1 MVWLSVF
8 KHPEVQMAIK
18 TVTDEQIS
26 NICSAY
32 ENGATSTALAKK
44 YKVNDETI
52 RRWLKISGV
61 KMRASRDSL
70 AAPINNE
77 YFDIIDSEDKAYW
90 LGYLVADACIGKSA
104 GTRRSLRFY
113 LAKKDEWAIE
123 QFAKDISY
131 KGKLRD
137 VRSKNQKGI
146 CFNNP
151 HLCSSLINKGY
162 LSWKESGSARL
173 LDSLDSTLIHH
184 FIRGFFDG
192 DGSVSYQ
199 VRKRRKKPAYNFCIV
214 ADKNHYEALDK
225 IRLIISEEVG
235 LPPKDIKIRN
245 TCIFIGWNGNNQ
257 VERFAEWLY
266 KDATRYLPRK
276 KAIFD
281 SLMNYGKEFDL
292 TDVIIKPATIAQY
305 VKFFNNYHY
314 LGAGGRRGYTL
325 GAFLNDQL
333 IAAATIGSITRA
345 EMARKHGLEPKE
357 VRELAR
363 LCIHPDHHK
372 KNLPTWFLSRVIKRY
387 KYENP
392 DIKLIISFADTT
404 QGHEGTIYKAA
415 NWKYDGKTG
424 RSYHYVDKDG
434 NIIHKKTIY
443 GLAKKEGKKEAEY
456 VRHNGLEKVKHLPK
470 KRFLLEIGMS

>member
-1 MVWLSVF
+1 MAVKALSD
-8 KHPEVQMAIK
+8 KQIKEV
-18 TVTDEQIS
+18 
-26 NICSAY
+26 CSAY

-70 AAPINNE
+70 AAPVNSE

-90 LGYLVADACIGKSA
+90 LGYLVADACIGESV

-113 LAKKDEWAIE
+113 LAKKDESAIE

-137 VRSKNQKGI
+137 VRSRNQKGI

-151 HLCSSLINKGY
+151 RLCSSLIDKGY
-162 LSWKESGSARL
+162 LDWKETGSARL
-173 LDSLDSTLIHH
+173 IDSLDSTLIRH

-192 DGSVSYQ
+192 DGSVSFQ
-199 VRKRRKKPAYNFCIV
+199 TRKRRKKPAYSFCMV
-214 ADKNHYEALDK
+214 ADKNHHEALDR
-225 IRLIISEEVG
+225 IRSIISEEVS
-235 LPPKDIKIRN
+235 LPPKDVKVRN

-257 VERFAEWLY
+257 VERFAKWLY
-266 KDATRYLPRK
+266 KDATRYLLRK

-281 SLMNYGKEFDL
+281 SLLNYGKEFDL
-292 TDVIIKPATIAQY
+292 ADIIIKPVPIDQY
-305 VKFFNNYHY
+305 VKFFNSYHY
-314 LGAGGRRGYTL
+314 LGAGGRRGYTI
-325 GAFLNDQL
+325 GAYLNDQL

-345 EMARKHGLEPKE
+345 EMAKKQGLVPKE
-357 VRELAR
+357 ARELAR

-387 KYENP
+387 KYEYP

-424 RSYHYVDKDG
+424 RSYHYVDSAG
-434 NIIHKKTIY
+434 TIIHKKTVY
-443 GLAKKEGKKEAEY
+443 GIAKKNKQKEAEY
-456 VRHNGLEKVKHLPK
+456 VKLAGLEKVRHLPK
-470 KRFLLEIGMS
+470 KRFLLWV